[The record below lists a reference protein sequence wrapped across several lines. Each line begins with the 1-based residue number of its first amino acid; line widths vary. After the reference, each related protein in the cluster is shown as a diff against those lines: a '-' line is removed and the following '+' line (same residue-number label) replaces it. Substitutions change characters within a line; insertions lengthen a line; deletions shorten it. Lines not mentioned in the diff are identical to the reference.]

1 MVSQFGSMFTIETV
15 QDFVDLTYI
24 CVSVFVGCCKLS
36 NVVFYRKDII
46 DLMNI
51 FMEDPC
57 ACSNK
62 EEDQVQARYDDQL
75 RKNAV
80 RYTMVVEMSVASTIL
95 NSLVTNF
102 QHGRLTYRGWF
113 PYDYTTAVLFPLTY
127 ALQLLCVLVYSWIH
141 VSVDILFFGLLM
153 QLCCQ
158 FDILFSRFSSIT
170 SENKGV
176 LRRCIRH
183 HDRIYRL
190 AEIMNDS
197 LQLTMFA
204 QFFGSFMVIC
214 LSLIQLLNADILSTE
229 FLATIFYLSS
239 ILLQSFLYCWYG
251 NEVRTKSVDLAD
263 VMFHVD
269 WTGLS
274 EKGRKIILFAMTRTR
289 SPILFESVHVI
300 TVNIDFF
307 VVSYESEL
315 CKIKFD
321 RVPRET
327 VQLEGSDMFEWSRLA
342 ITLEC
347 VIDG

>member
-1 MVSQFGSMFTIETV
+1 MKVSVLFTFLSIGGCWRPISWSSTYKTAIYNVYTVLVLIMGVNFMVSQFGSMFTIETV

-75 RKNAV
+75 R
-80 RYTMVVEMSVASTIL
+80 
-95 NSLVTNF
+95 
-102 QHGRLTYRGWF
+102 
-113 PYDYTTAVLFPLTY
+113 
-127 ALQLLCVLVYSWIH
+127 
-141 VSVDILFFGLLM
+141 
-153 QLCCQ
+153 
-158 FDILFSRFSSIT
+158 SIT

-251 NEVRTKSVDLAD
+251 NESVDLAD

-307 VVSYESEL
+307 VVVSRTLYL
-315 CKIKFD
+315 HF
-321 RVPRET
+321 
-327 VQLEGSDMFEWSRLA
+327 SRLDISNHCA
-342 ITLEC
+342 KRLLFLM
-347 VIDG
+347 V